1 MKQEDFDKTIDGII
15 TRCRKILTS
24 RRGQYA
30 TDADVLHNFKMT
42 STVLSAC
49 GFQLHGRALRATD
62 VTLLFT
68 LIKAMRLATQL
79 GLGRDGRDTRD
90 DLINYILLGEACEI
104 DEKEQG
110 VRS

>member
-1 MKQEDFDKTIDGII
+1 MKQEDFDQVIENIID
-15 TRCRKILTS
+15 RCKRILVS

-30 TDADVLHNFKMT
+30 TDEDVLHNFKMT

-49 GFQLHGRALRATD
+49 GFQLHGRPLNSAD

-79 GLGRDGRDTRD
+79 GLGRDGSDTRD

-104 DEKEQG
+104 DEAE
-110 VRS
+110 VIE